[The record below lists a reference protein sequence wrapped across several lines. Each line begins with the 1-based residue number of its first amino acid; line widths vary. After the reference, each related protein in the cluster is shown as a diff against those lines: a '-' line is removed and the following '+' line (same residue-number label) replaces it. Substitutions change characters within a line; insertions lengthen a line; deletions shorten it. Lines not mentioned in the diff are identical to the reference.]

1 MTASVN
7 RAGPGGSAGAAPRG
21 TESSAS
27 ASGAAHADVAEYAL
41 RLGDDALVLA
51 QRMGEWI
58 SRAPEL
64 EEDVALANIGLD
76 LLGQARALLSYA
88 GSLTGRTEDELAYFR
103 TEDEFRAAHL
113 MSVPRG
119 DFAVTICRML
129 IVSAYQRELYARL
142 AGSADATL
150 AGIAGKAV
158 KEVTYHLDHARGWT
172 VRLGDGVR
180 QGAAAQQGRCG
191 GGLGEGMHAPSVSRA
206 AGAPHAMPASR
217 PRAGTRAGARADRSA
232 RRTAGGAKGEDGRMS
247 DLEQRLQQDLT
258 SAIRERDELTTA
270 TLRMALTAT
279 KNEAVSG
286 SQARELTDDE
296 VLAVLTREAK
306 KRRESAQA
314 YDDAQRP
321 ALAERERAELSV
333 LTRYL
338 PAQLGEDELRAL
350 VDAAVARAAADGQQ
364 GMRAM
369 GAVMRILTPQTTGR
383 ADGGRVAALVKD
395 ALR

>member
-1 MTASVN
+1 
-7 RAGPGGSAGAAPRG
+7 
-21 TESSAS
+21 
-27 ASGAAHADVAEYAL
+27 
-41 RLGDDALVLA
+41 
-51 QRMGEWI
+51 
-58 SRAPEL
+58 
-64 EEDVALANIGLD
+64 
-76 LLGQARALLSYA
+76 
-88 GSLTGRTEDELAYFR
+88 
-103 TEDEFRAAHL
+103 
-113 MSVPRG
+113 
-119 DFAVTICRML
+119 
-129 IVSAYQRELYARL
+129 
-142 AGSADATL
+142 
-150 AGIAGKAV
+150 
-158 KEVTYHLDHARGWT
+158 
-172 VRLGDGVR
+172 
-180 QGAAAQQGRCG
+180 
-191 GGLGEGMHAPSVSRA
+191 
-206 AGAPHAMPASR
+206 
-217 PRAGTRAGARADRSA
+217 
-232 RRTAGGAKGEDGRMS
+232 MS